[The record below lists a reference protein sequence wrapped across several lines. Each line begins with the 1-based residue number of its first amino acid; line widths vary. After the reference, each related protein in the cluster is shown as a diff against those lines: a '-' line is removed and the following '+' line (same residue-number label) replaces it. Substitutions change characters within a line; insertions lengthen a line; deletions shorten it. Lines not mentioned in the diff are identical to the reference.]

1 MLGKFLFLLIRT
13 KWPVETWESILDFMF
28 SLRRCPSLYKRSFL
42 WKVQVEH
49 VLAWNSRIF
58 FIISM
63 TVFFF
68 SNLVNSLFSSKT
80 TLTHAI
86 RGFPLCQ
93 QRGLSE
99 LGNKLDNFSAIL
111 RKRHSQSWGI
121 FRMSNWKTAGA
132 HHPKIK
138 PLISDKHLIQA
149 SQYFLGLI
157 EVFTSLL
164 PTSWVNRKREPEVVL
179 HSCLFKA
186 NIWDLRKKTW
196 SGHLTDASLSKVT
209 AFLLSGIL
217 HLPWKCAAERCV

>member
-1 MLGKFLFLLIRT
+1 MSWHGIPEYSLL
-13 KWPVETWESILDFMF
+13 
-28 SLRRCPSLYKRSFL
+28 
-42 WKVQVEH
+42 
-49 VLAWNSRIF
+49 SRWQ
-58 FIISM
+58 
-63 TVFFF
+63 FFF

-93 QRGLSE
+93 QRGLLE
-99 LGNKLDNFSAIL
+99 LGNKLHYFSAIL
-111 RKRHSQSWGI
+111 RKRRSQSWGI

-186 NIWDLRKKTW
+186 NIWDLKKKTW
-196 SGHLTDASLSKVT
+196 SGHLTDASLSEAT